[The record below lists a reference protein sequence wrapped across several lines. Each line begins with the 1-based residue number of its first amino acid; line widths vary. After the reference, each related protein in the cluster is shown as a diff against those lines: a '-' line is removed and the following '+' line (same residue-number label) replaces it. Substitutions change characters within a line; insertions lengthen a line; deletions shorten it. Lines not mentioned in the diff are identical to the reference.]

1 MRLLKPETR
10 ASRSPT
16 EYPDCYATAS
26 HTCCNRGLAMSDSDS
41 QNASARDYDDKVED
55 TPTDTSSANSAR
67 SPEANETEGG
77 REGGGRG
84 SQMRKITPSG
94 GLLQPNPPLLSQPS
108 TSTES
113 DLVPLNSEDVR
124 KHPCL
129 LTVFELEEI
138 TSLLTRHVAFKTSR
152 SLGNVI
158 DQTHGAWTG
167 IHLDSLK
174 PPDYGRSEKYVPKK
188 AAVTVAVP
196 TPVSGPTNEDGFG
209 KELCHHLRQA

>member
-1 MRLLKPETR
+1 MLNKWRPCTVIAQDRVGVVNVLKDLSFVGEKGLHAEVLMRLLKPETR

-41 QNASARDYDDKVED
+41 QNASARDYDDEVED

-67 SPEANETEGG
+67 SPEANETEWGWEMSSLCD
-77 REGGGRG
+77 RPLL
-84 SQMRKITPSG
+84 TPSPFQ
-94 GLLQPNPPLLSQPS
+94 LLQPNPPPLSQPS

-158 DQTHGAWTG
+158 D
-167 IHLDSLK
+167 
-174 PPDYGRSEKYVPKK
+174 
-188 AAVTVAVP
+188 
-196 TPVSGPTNEDGFG
+196 
-209 KELCHHLRQA
+209 